1 MDPAAAMTS
10 KLFFSPFRNSSPDK
24 KDRHEIQQLQL
35 RNTAWF
41 GFFYAP

>member
-1 MDPAAAMTS
+1 MDPAAVMTS

>member
-24 KDRHEIQQLQL
+24 KDLQQQLQL